1 MADVD
6 MVAAPA
12 ASYGVGHVRW
22 SVTRGGAVVLD
33 PLPRGSAPSL
43 PGAGPDARAQAD
55 GDSFPA
61 AVPHPGPA
69 ALQRLLALLAAE
81 APLEDFHAVLAESA
95 LAPLA
100 GHGQPLRDAVG
111 NALRVRSLLAT
122 RRRREQELSALY
134 ETAGDLSSLRDLE
147 AVLQAIVRR
156 ARQLLDTDAAYLMLH
171 DQQRELT
178 HMRVTDGIRTDAF
191 KRAQLRLGAGLG
203 GLVAATCEPYATADY
218 SADSRLSDRIDDVV
232 AGEGLVAILGVPLRR
247 RTSVIGVL
255 FAANRRQRPFTSDE
269 TALLTSLADHAAIAI
284 ENASLFAEVR
294 TALDELRQ
302 ANDLVQRHSEQVE
315 RATLMHERLHGV
327 MLNGGGLAEVA
338 AATQELLDGDV
349 AVLDAART
357 PVVVLGDPE
366 RTAGAIAALTAAG
379 GTLATATPEAGTGSA
394 LRVEVPPDGVPVTA
408 VPVLAGTEALGTVLF
423 AGRGLDDLEVRLLER
438 AAVVTA
444 LLLLRER
451 SIAEAEQRV
460 RGELVEDLVARP
472 QRDPEALHRRAAHLG
487 LDLRTPYVVVVARP
501 VSPESL
507 ARAARDAA
515 LVADPRTGLHA
526 QHDGDLVLLVRADDP
541 STAAAELHERLP
553 GFTLGTA
560 GPGTGTGDVPGLY
573 RDAVRCCE
581 VLVNLGREGLWAS
594 AEDLGVYGLLLG
606 VAGGEDVARFVRRTV
621 GPVLDYDRERGSELA
636 RTLLT
641 WYSCGGNL
649 TRTAAQLYVHVNTLY
664 QRLDRVTQLLGDGWR
679 SGDGALQA
687 HLALQAH
694 RALGDPVP

>member
-1 MADVD
+1 MATDLI
-6 MVAAPA
+6 
-12 ASYGVGHVRW
+12 ASYGDGLTVLARG
-22 SVTRGGAVVLD
+22 GGAVLD
-33 PLPRGSAPSL
+33 RSRGRSAP
-43 PGAGPDARAQAD
+43 AD
-55 GDSFPA
+55 
-61 AVPHPGPA
+61 AVPPSGPV

-95 LAPLA
+95 LVPLA
-100 GHGQPLRDAVG
+100 GQGRPLGDAVAD
-111 NALRVRSLLAT
+111 ALRVRSLLAT

-171 DQQRELT
+171 DQPRQLT
-178 HMRVTDGIRTDAF
+178 NMRVTDGIRTDAF
-191 KRAQLRLGAGLG
+191 KRAELRLGAGLG

-218 SADSRLSDRIDDVV
+218 TADSRLSHRIDDVV

-247 RTSVIGVL
+247 GTSVIGVL

-284 ENASLFAEVR
+284 ENASLFAEVQA
-294 TALDELRQ
+294 ALDELRR
-302 ANDLVQRHSEQVE
+302 ANGLVQRHSEQVE
-315 RATLMHERLHGV
+315 RATVMHERLHGV
-327 MLNGGGLAEVA
+327 MLRGGGLPEVA
-338 AATQELLDGDV
+338 AVTQELLDGDV
-349 AVLDAART
+349 AVLDAAGA
-357 PVVVLGDPE
+357 PVVVVGDAE
-366 RTAGAIAALTAAG
+366 RTVGAMDASTAG
-379 GTLATATPEAGTGSA
+379 GGTPVSEGPEAGVATA
-394 LRVEVPPDGVPVTA
+394 LRTWVPADGAPVTA
-408 VPVLAGTEALGTVLF
+408 VPVLAGTEVLGTVLF
-423 AGRGLDDLEVRLLER
+423 AGRVLDELEIRLLER
-438 AAVVTA
+438 AAVVAA

-460 RGELVEDLVARP
+460 RGELVEDLVAQP
-472 QRDPEALHRRAAHLG
+472 QRDPEALHRRAVHLG

-501 VSPESL
+501 GSPESL
-507 ARAARDAA
+507 TRASRDPA
-515 LVADPRTGLHA
+515 LVSDPRTGLHA
-526 QHDGDLVLLVRADDP
+526 QHEGDLVLLVRAGDA

-553 GFTLGTA
+553 GFTVGTA
-560 GPGTGTGDVPGLY
+560 GPGTGTSDVPGLY
-573 RDAVRCCE
+573 RDALRCCE
-581 VLVNLGREGLWAS
+581 VLLHLGRHGGSAS

-621 GPVLDYDRERGSELA
+621 GPVLDYDRERGSELE

-649 TRTAAQLYVHVNTLY
+649 TRTAAELYVHVNTLY

-694 RALGDPVP
+694 RALGGPVP